1 MLALQRRKKS
11 MKEKNIKEACD
22 IKVSAS
28 KEANKPEQKSYFV
41 SAESAQHTADNS
53 AAFRKH
59 LGKCISES
67 AKEGMVSVDYSV
79 CNMSR
84 ALLDAVEEELREL
97 GYEVGY
103 ITDDQSKIIAIQ
115 VAW

>member
-1 MLALQRRKKS
+1 
-11 MKEKNIKEACD
+11 MKEKNIKEAYD
-22 IKVSAS
+22 IKASAS

-67 AKEGMVSVDYSV
+67 AKEGVVSVDYSV

-84 ALLDAVEEELREL
+84 TLLDAVKKELEDL
-97 GYEVGY
+97 GYWISY